1 MVGTPPAEKHP
12 RGLNGKPTPRPLCC
26 HLNAGHLDRDTR
38 PAFAGSAAV
47 EAPTP
52 AIVSAT
58 SHQPGTPQHQGKRE
72 GQHGPGH
79 QPTPGR
85 GYHLNAGHLAQLDTS
100 TRGALQPLRLSRP
113 RLHPRA
119 CAVGELGEICPGTGA
134 SAATSTGEGPPPTRA
149 STPAGHLNARAD
161 PAAIVSAAA
170 SQRRPW
176 TRGAGAPAGH
186 LNACGWRGTKK
197 APNPQK

>member
-1 MVGTPPAEKHP
+1 MEGTPPAEKHP
-12 RGLNGKPTPRPLCC
+12 RGLNGKPTP
-26 HLNAGHLDRDTR
+26 R

-85 GYHLNAGHLAQLDTS
+85 GCHLNAGHLAQLDTS
-100 TRGALQPLRLSRP
+100 TRGALQPLRLPRPRP

-119 CAVGELGEICPGTGA
+119 CAVGELGEICPGAGA
-134 SAATSTGEGPPPTRA
+134 SAATSTGEGPTADTGQPAQLDT
-149 STPAGHLNARAD
+149 STPTAGGARKKH
-161 PAAIVSAAA
+161 
-170 SQRRPW
+170 QTRRN
-176 TRGAGAPAGH
+176 GA
-186 LNACGWRGTKK
+186 
-197 APNPQK
+197 